1 MADILEEKDLDND
14 DPENGNILF
23 KVKKTVTLFCG
34 LTYNDLG
41 IFFPDSLEL
50 KEVLPKINKYLAWLK
65 DDKKV
70 NGQMAR
76 RNTIKINHGGVG
88 LDNNGLPMSV
98 FLCENDKGKKI
109 RLETEEKRL
118 VNCGYES

>member
-1 MADILEEKDLDND
+1 MAGILEENDLVRDE
-14 DPENGNILF
+14 PEGGNVLF
-23 KVKKTVTLFCG
+23 KAKKNVTLFCG
-34 LTYNDLG
+34 LTYNNLG
-41 IFFPDSLEL
+41 IFFPESLEP
-50 KEVLPKINKYLAWLK
+50 KEVLPKINKYLEWLK
-65 DDKKV
+65 DNEKV

-118 VNCGYES
+118 VNCGYEG